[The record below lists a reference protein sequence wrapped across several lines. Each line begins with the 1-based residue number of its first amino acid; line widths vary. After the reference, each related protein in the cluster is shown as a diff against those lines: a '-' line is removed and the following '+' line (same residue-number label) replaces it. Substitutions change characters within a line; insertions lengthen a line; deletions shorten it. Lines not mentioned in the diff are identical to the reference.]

1 MGRIMR
7 STVFLPLLFLM
18 LFSPSLFAGD
28 DEEEEEK
35 KKIKAALYHELAP
48 SFIVNLNKGGNYI
61 RCDIQ
66 LMTRDENSY
75 EMIKLHSP
83 ALRHHLLLL
92 LTEQDGKKIK
102 SIKGKESL
110 RKKALATANKTLNE
124 IVKETKIEAL
134 FFTTF
139 FVQ

>member
-1 MGRIMR
+1 MR

-28 DEEEEEK
+28 DEEENEELK
-35 KKIKAALYHELAP
+35 TALYYELAP
-48 SFIVNLNKGGNYI
+48 SFVVNLNKGGNYI

-66 LMTRDENSY
+66 LMTRDDESY

-92 LTEQDGKKIK
+92 LTEQDGKKLK
-102 SIKGKESL
+102 SAKGKESL
-110 RKKALATANKTLNE
+110 RKKALSTANKALKE
-124 IVKETKIEAL
+124 IVKGTKIEAL